1 MCCYALCC
9 VVLHYTVLRVIS
21 KFIESYLLWKLP
33 LEKYGLKP
41 DHSFEEDYASCQV
54 AVLPKS
60 FYNEAD
66 KGKIIFK
73 RASKWWFWS
82 NGIEFDDNTKMDAD
96 VVLLATGYDG
106 QKEAQNTFARAFF

>member
-1 MCCYALCC
+1 
-9 VVLHYTVLRVIS
+9 VIS

-41 DHSFEEDYASCQV
+41 EHSFEEDYASCQV

-60 FYNEAD
+60 FYNEAN

-82 NGIEFDDNTKMDAD
+82 CGIEFVDNTKMDAD

-106 QKEAQNTFARAFF
+106 QKKLKTLLPEPFCSLLECPNGIMPLYR

>member
-1 MCCYALCC
+1 L
-9 VVLHYTVLRVIS
+9 I
-21 KFIESYLLWKLP
+21 WKLP

-41 DHSFEEDYASCQV
+41 EHSFEEDFASCQIN
-54 AVLPKS
+54 VLPES

-82 NGIEFDDNTKMDAD
+82 NGIEFDGNTKMDAD

-106 QKEAQNTFARAFF
+106 KMKLKTLLPEPFCSLLEYPNGIMPLYR